1 MAGQYQP
8 LPLPAEP
15 LHPMRLISAI
25 WPERP
30 PNNRLQVFIS
40 VPIDLSPLLVQTSDA
55 STRDLWPAATLNTIS
70 LQVFER
76 LGTVGKNKMFRL
88 RGSEPDFLI
97 NFRAKLAQRRW
108 IESGT
113 EVSFFIH
120 IPSRY

>member
-1 MAGQYQP
+1 MDS
-8 LPLPAEP
+8 
-15 LHPMRLISAI
+15 ISAI

-40 VPIDLSPLLVQTSDA
+40 VPIDLSPVLVQTSDA
-55 STRDLWPAATLNTIS
+55 STRDLWPAVTLNTIS

-88 RGSEPDFLI
+88 PGSEPDFLI
-97 NFRAKLAQRRW
+97 NFRAKVAQRRW

-113 EVSFFIH
+113 EVSFF
-120 IPSRY
+120 

>member
-55 STRDLWPAATLNTIS
+55 STRDLWPAVTLNTTS

-76 LGTVGKNKMFRL
+76 PDTVVENKMFRL

-97 NFRAKLAQRRW
+97 NFRAKLARRRRN
-108 IESGT
+108 ESGT
-113 EVSFFIH
+113 EVSFF
-120 IPSRY
+120 